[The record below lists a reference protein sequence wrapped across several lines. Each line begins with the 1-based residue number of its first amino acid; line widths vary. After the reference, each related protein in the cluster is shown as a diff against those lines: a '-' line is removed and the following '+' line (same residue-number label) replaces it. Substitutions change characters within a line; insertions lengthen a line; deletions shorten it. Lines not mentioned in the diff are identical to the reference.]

1 MRKLLLKGKL
11 SQRIYTLV
19 DDEDYERLNK
29 FNWILKKSGT
39 EGLVYAQTTFQLQR
53 LILPCPK
60 GKVVD
65 HINGNGLDNRRS
77 NLRIASKS
85 QSVQNRRTSK
95 NNTSGYKGVTWNKA
109 NKRWLA
115 FIGGNKNRKYL
126 GTFKD
131 KEEAAMVYNLTANKI
146 FGNFVRKESQKGKSN
161 NRQEVNFAT

>member
-95 NNTSGYKGVTWNKA
+95 N
-109 NKRWLA
+109 
-115 FIGGNKNRKYL
+115 
-126 GTFKD
+126 
-131 KEEAAMVYNLTANKI
+131 KI
-146 FGNFVRKESQKGKSN
+146 SGNFVRKESQKGKSN